1 MSMKNKININNFLT
15 YSIYLWYF
23 FLIVV
28 GLIVGSSAGDDHG
41 DYIINWQRS
50 LIDRDPWQEADP
62 VTGQINIYGPL
73 HPLMSFIYYFHPI
86 LPKFF
91 YMLMFTLS
99 NLYIFNLLKK
109 RGYFNAFS
117 NILFFFLAIPFN
129 FLFINY
135 IFIFGHNDALVF
147 GLIVFGLVFRI
158 QNRHALSAIFITL
171 SILEKYYTVVL
182 VPFIILDYFINKNF
196 KDLYKFIIFSIMTA
210 LIVMLLT
217 FLLYGFNLN
226 FLYNYFTA
234 NSSTGVFSY
243 LSSFKWYIDLFNN
256 RLGHLDNFYDLLLK
270 TSFIIML
277 IVYFSFLYF
286 SISQK
291 FKLYFSMSIALWIVF
306 TLHSGSFMTY
316 YIVVISLFAMIPL
329 EENENLYTKLQN
341 IALPYFIYLSVSS
354 FLYLFASDG
363 YGEILGHMRNIS
375 GFVNLFFSFFS
386 IFFLISILLLAK
398 HKQQII

>member
-1 MSMKNKININNFLT
+1 MSVKNKININNFLT

-23 FLIVV
+23 FLIVI

-50 LIDRDPWQEADP
+50 LIERDPWQETDP
-62 VTGQINIYGPL
+62 VTGQVNVYGPL
-73 HPLMSFIYYFHPI
+73 HPLMSFFYYFHPI

-109 RGYFNAFS
+109 RGYFNSFS

-158 QNRHALSAIFITL
+158 QNSHALSAIFITL

-182 VPFIILDYFINKNF
+182 IPFILLDYFINKNF
-196 KDLYKFIIFSIMTA
+196 KDLFKFIIFSIVTA
-210 LIVMLLT
+210 LIVLLIT

-234 NSSTGVFSY
+234 KSSTGVFSY

-256 RLGHLDNFYDLLLK
+256 RLGHLDGIYDFLLK
-270 TSFIIML
+270 TSFFTML

-291 FKLYFSMSIALWIVF
+291 FKNYFSMSIALWIVF

-316 YIVVISLFAMIPL
+316 YIVVISLFVMLAF
-329 EENENLYTKLQN
+329 EENENLYIKLQN

-363 YGEILGHMRNIS
+363 YGEILGHLRNIS
-375 GFVNLFFSFFS
+375 GFINLFFSFFT
-386 IFFLISILLLAK
+386 IFLLIAFYILDKKKLNK
-398 HKQQII
+398 

>member
-1 MSMKNKININNFLT
+1 MSVKNKININNFLT

-23 FLIVV
+23 FLVV
-28 GLIVGSSAGDDHG
+28 LGLIVGSSAGDDHG

-50 LIDRDPWQEADP
+50 LIERDPWQEADP
-62 VTGQINIYGPL
+62 VTGQLNVYGPL
-73 HPLMSFIYYFHPI
+73 HPLMSFFYYFHPI
-86 LPKFF
+86 LPKFL

-109 RGYFNAFS
+109 KGYFNTFS

-158 QNRHALSAIFITL
+158 QNSHALSGIFITL

-182 VPFIILDYFINKNF
+182 VPFILLDYFINKNF

-210 LIVMLLT
+210 LIVLLIT

-234 NSSTGVFSY
+234 KSSTGVFSY

-256 RLGHLDNFYDLLLK
+256 RLGHLDGVYDFLLK
-270 TSFIIML
+270 TSFFTML

-291 FKLYFSMSIALWIVF
+291 FKTYFSMSIALWIVF

-316 YIVVISLFAMIPL
+316 YIVVISLFLMIPL
-329 EENENLYTKLQN
+329 EENENLYIKLQN

-363 YGEILGHMRNIS
+363 YGEILGHLRNIS
-375 GFVNLFFSFFS
+375 GFINLFLSLFS
-386 IFFLISILLLAK
+386 IFFLISISLQMNNRK
-398 HKQQII
+398 

>member
-1 MSMKNKININNFLT
+1 MSVKNKININNFLT

-23 FLIVV
+23 FLIVI

-50 LIDRDPWQEADP
+50 LIERDPWQEADP
-62 VTGQINIYGPL
+62 VTGQLNVYGPL
-73 HPLMSFIYYFHPI
+73 HPLMSFIYFFHPI

-91 YMLMFTLS
+91 YMLIFTLS

-109 RGYFNAFS
+109 KNYFCNLS

-135 IFIFGHNDALVF
+135 IFIFGHNDALIF
-147 GLIVFGLVFRI
+147 GLTVFALVFRI
-158 QNRHALSAIFITL
+158 QNRHSLSAIFITL

-226 FLYNYFTA
+226 FLYNYFIA
-234 NSSTGVFSY
+234 NSSTGIFSY

-270 TSFIIML
+270 TSFIIVL

-291 FKLYFSMSIALWIVF
+291 FKFYFSMSIALWIVF

-386 IFFLISILLLAK
+386 IFFL
-398 HKQQII
+398 